1 MDGAAPGATIYYA
14 MAPWRV
20 AVIAVDAI
28 IALGILLGIVANVR
42 RTKDNKNH
50 PEKYKPAKKKNA

>member
-1 MDGAAPGATIYYA
+1 
-14 MAPWRV
+14 MAPRRV
-20 AVIAVDAI
+20 AVILVDAI